1 MKKPVKICK
10 NPECRDD
17 ILDYKSAK
25 RNYCNDSCRNRA
37 GYLNRL
43 KVNNNFILID
53 KELKKNKKLLMLFIL
68 KNIFKIPFDI
78 ILQLGFN
85 ENYLLKGNYY
95 DIANIKKYLFKL
107 DNILFEYNKEENLIV
122 IHEY

>member
-43 KVNNNFILID
+43 KVNNNFIHEYQIVCERCFVLVYLSKNRRTFIQ
-53 KELKKNKKLLMLFIL
+53 KQFNAKIQSELV
-68 KNIFKIPFDI
+68 
-78 ILQLGFN
+78 
-85 ENYLLKGNYY
+85 
-95 DIANIKKYLFKL
+95 
-107 DNILFEYNKEENLIV
+107 NLIWKQW
-122 IHEY
+122 